1 MLEEQNQMKV
11 GDLYRI
17 CETSIFHRSTHS
29 NLFIMTGRIGYASI
43 VGVNLNTGKKHHYS
57 IDDLEKI

>member
-1 MLEEQNQMKV
+1 MSNQDQIQV

-17 CETSIFHRSTHS
+17 CEASIFHRSHID
-29 NLFIMTGRIGYASI
+29 LFIMTGRIGYASI
-43 VGVNLNTGKKHHYS
+43 VGVSLSTGKKHHYS